1 MGKQHTDQ
9 RDRTLTLARILYNET
24 DEFHPL
30 PMTGLME
37 RLEKAGVPSERKS
50 IYRDMEALRRHGLE
64 VEYRPGREG
73 GWYLTGRAFERTEL
87 RQLIDAVAAYRW
99 LSETARASLL
109 DKLAAMAPACI
120 RPGLRRPVVRSS
132 RGTGEIEEI
141 RAVLDRIHAALRTGK
156 ALTFYPVEWT
166 PEKRKAAAGGRVV
179 VSPKGL
185 LWQEEQYVLV
195 AWNHSTQ
202 SMELFCPDRMA
213 GVQLTGMPAQGGE
226 VNLRH
231 WLGAPFGLEPD
242 LRCRVRLKCR
252 RELAGEVLDRFG
264 KAVTLIP
271 EEDSGAFS
279 FSGEVVM
286 GPDFWAW
293 MTAQAGKAELLSPP
307 WAVTLWEERYRPRL
321 PRSEEEK
328 PTKAG

>member
-1 MGKQHTDQ
+1 
-9 RDRTLTLARILYNET
+9 
-24 DEFHPL
+24 
-30 PMTGLME
+30 
-37 RLEKAGVPSERKS
+37 
-50 IYRDMEALRRHGLE
+50 
-64 VEYRPGREG
+64 
-73 GWYLTGRAFERTEL
+73 
-87 RQLIDAVAAYRW
+87 
-99 LSETARASLL
+99 
-109 DKLAAMAPACI
+109 
-120 RPGLRRPVVRSS
+120 
-132 RGTGEIEEI
+132 
-141 RAVLDRIHAALRTGK
+141 
-156 ALTFYPVEWT
+156 
-166 PEKRKAAAGGRVV
+166 
-179 VSPKGL
+179 
-185 LWQEEQYVLV
+185 
-195 AWNHSTQ
+195 
-202 SMELFCPDRMA
+202 MELFSLDQMA

-264 KAVTLIP
+264 RSAALIP
-271 EEDSGAFS
+271 DDTGDFS